1 MVKHNNVVPNG
12 HFRYNWQK
20 LVKTWFNQPARKVR
34 RRLARD
40 EKKTA
45 FAPRPLKSL
54 RPLVQGQTLK
64 YSAKEKQ
71 GRGFTLFEI
80 KQAGLTAAFAR
91 SIGVTVDHRRKNRS
105 AETLQKNVHRLE
117 VYKSK
122 LTLYPLKPNKPKKG
136 QINDAVVQA

>member
-80 KQAGLTAAFAR
+80 KQAGAHCR
-91 SIGVTVDHRRKNRS
+91 VRKVDRRYS
-105 AETLQKNVHRLE
+105 G
-117 VYKSK
+117 S
-122 LTLYPLKPNKPKKG
+122 
-136 QINDAVVQA
+136 QAQEQVS